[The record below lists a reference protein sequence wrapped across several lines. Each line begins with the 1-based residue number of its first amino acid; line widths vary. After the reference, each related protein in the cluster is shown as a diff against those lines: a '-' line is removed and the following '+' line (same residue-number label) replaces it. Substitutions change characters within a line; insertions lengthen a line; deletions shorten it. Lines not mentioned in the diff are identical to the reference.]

1 MSMLFVILAVLLFG
15 VSVLLLFRRE
25 MLGPVAAFLAFGPVY
40 LSGQLPMNVN
50 MLVTWLCL
58 TLVVTGVSALQP
70 MAVMSQTR
78 GMGYMSL
85 GALAGMIVGMMAYS
99 LSHSLGF
106 VYSMMCLGVL
116 AGVFLGYLLFTRTP
130 KGMELSMSR
139 SRFFS
144 YLLAKGFP
152 VAVSAMMLG
161 VVAILYLFVT
171 DTLPLWIN

>member
-1 MSMLFVILAVLLFG
+1 MWRIRNASITPDGFG
-15 VSVLLLFRRE
+15 SVY
-25 MLGPVAAFLAFGPVY
+25 P
-40 LSGQLPMNVN
+40 SGQLPMNVN

-106 VYSMMCLGVL
+106 VNSWVG
-116 AGVFLGYLLFTRTP
+116 
-130 KGMELSMSR
+130 
-139 SRFFS
+139 
-144 YLLAKGFP
+144 
-152 VAVSAMMLG
+152 
-161 VVAILYLFVT
+161 
-171 DTLPLWIN
+171 